1 MKKSILII
9 LVIVAA
15 LFGFRKTDIHNSNN
29 ELIIFHAG
37 SLSVPFR
44 EISAVFMKEHPE
56 VSVKAEAAGSRH
68 CARKVSDLGRR
79 CDILASSDYK
89 VISNLLIPDHAD
101 SNIRFALNEMVIAY
115 TDRSRHS
122 NKVTSENWPE
132 ILLKEKVSFGRSDP
146 DIDPCGY
153 RSLMAFQLA
162 ENYYQI
168 PGLTQKLARKDN
180 LKYIRPKETDLLALL
195 EADQIDYLFIYRSV
209 AAQHELKILL
219 LPDEVN
225 LKSPAFSTLY
235 STASVKITGKKPG
248 EYITRIGEPIVY
260 SVTIPKNA
268 SNQKAA
274 QEWIELLLSPRG
286 QAIIKDKS
294 QLSITPP
301 IADGF
306 DFLPEKLRS
315 LCIRNE

>member
-9 LVIVAA
+9 LVIVVA
-15 LFGFRKTDIHNSNN
+15 LFGCRKTDIHNSNN

-56 VSVKAEAAGSRH
+56 VSVKAEASGSRN

-79 CDILASSDYK
+79 CDILASADYK
-89 VISNLLIPDHAD
+89 VVSNLLIPDYAD
-101 SNIRFALNEMVIAY
+101 SNIRFASNEMVIAY

-122 NKVTSENWPE
+122 NKITSQNWPE

-168 PGLTQKLARKDN
+168 PSLTQKLARKDN
-180 LKYIRPKETDLLALL
+180 LKYIRPKETDLLVLL

-209 AAQHELKILL
+209 AVQHGLKILL

-235 STASVKITGKKPG
+235 STASVEVTGKKPG

-260 SVTIPKNA
+260 SVSIPKNA
-268 SNQKAA
+268 PNQKAA
-274 QEWIELLLSPRG
+274 QEWIERLLSPRG
-286 QAIIKDKS
+286 QAIMKDNG
-294 QLSITPP
+294 QPCITPP

-315 LCIRNE
+315 LCIRND